1 MRKILLIFTVI
12 YCTVSFY
19 SCNFFNKEEK
29 IPAYIQIDSLTY
41 QGISPNIF
49 TCAYVFVNYKLVGV
63 FEYPRTIPV
72 LVSGDAVVTIR
83 PGIDLNGYSYERT
96 IYQMSDISETRITL
110 EPQKIHNIN
119 PAFSDLPSVHTAWL
133 ENFEQSAITLTAA
146 DSLTPQIKVV
156 RNQRPGHTGYIGR
169 IQISPSDTLTEKFD
183 YTYYD
188 SIPIYFQ
195 ATPGYLEFSYKCN
208 EPFEV
213 RIKAYNIANG
223 ELHDKTVLFTYKSPD
238 IWKRMYINFA
248 TIVREMGPG
257 FYYKPYF
264 RIRRLVNTNPQD
276 SINIDLDD
284 IRIVYKKSI

>member
-1 MRKILLIFTVI
+1 MKKILLLFTFFCCLV
-12 YCTVSFY
+12 VFY
-19 SCNFFNKEEK
+19 SCKLFNKEEK

-41 QGISPNIF
+41 QGISPSMF

-72 LVSGDAVVTIR
+72 LVEGDAVVTVR
-83 PGIDLNGYSYERT
+83 PGIDLNGYSYERI
-96 IYQMSDISETRITL
+96 IYQMSDVSETRITL
-110 EPQKIHNIN
+110 EPQKTHNIN
-119 PAFSDLPSVHTAWL
+119 PVFSDLPSVHTAWI
-133 ENFEQSAITLTAA
+133 ENFEHSAITLTAA

-169 IQISPSDTLTEKFD
+169 IQITPNDTLTEQFD

-188 SIPIYFQ
+188 SMPIYFQ
-195 ATPGYLEFSYKCN
+195 ATPGYFEFSYKCN

-213 RIKAYNIANG
+213 RIKAYNIVNG
-223 ELHDKTVLFTYKSPD
+223 ELHDKTVLFTYTSPD
-238 IWKRMYINFA
+238 TWKRMYINFA
-248 TIVREMGPG
+248 SIVREMGQG

-276 SINIDLDD
+276 SINVNLDD
-284 IRIVYKKSI
+284 IRIVYNKSS